1 MKKIILLFMIMC
13 LTLVNASEFKK
24 DGQIYQID
32 DKDYIIR
39 CIEGYKWIQFIYI
52 GVGRG
57 INYFSDGNPQQMF
70 KQESNSVS
78 VPIPCDILEQK
89 NK

>member
-1 MKKIILLFMIMC
+1 MC

-39 CIEGYKWIQFIYI
+39 CIEGYKWIQFIEI

-57 INYFSDGNPQQMF
+57 TNYFPSGNPQQMF
-70 KQESNSVS
+70 RLSADLDSL
-78 VPIPCDILEQK
+78 PIKCGEEK
-89 NK
+89 

>member
-1 MKKIILLFMIMC
+1 MLSLI
-13 LTLVNASEFKK
+13 NASEFKK
-24 DGQIYQID
+24 DGKTFIVD

-39 CIEGYKWIQFIYI
+39 CIEGYKWIQFIEI

-57 INYFSDGNPQQMF
+57 TNYFPAENPQQIF
-70 KQESNSVS
+70 QKGANNVS
-78 VPIPCDILEQK
+78 APISCDTLETKINITLEQK